1 MKFGIW
7 TPLPHTYRI
16 EPAMEAAIADL
27 TSPGTGGPQDK
38 SFRLAADLLKR
49 GEALG
54 FETTL
59 IAERHLGPD
68 LEAWMIAAALIA
80 ETERM
85 ELLVAA
91 HPGIFTPAIVAKMGA
106 SFDRISGGRFALNV
120 VNGWFREEI
129 ELFGNG
135 TWLDRTEA
143 RYRRM
148 EEFVAVIKALWT
160 EETVDFDGE
169 FYKVKNG
176 RLPIRPVQ
184 RPHPPIYAASTAPA
198 GKDTIARFCDWWF
211 VAYEQTYAG
220 IEGNMTRIAEE
231 IAGMN
236 ERASIYGR
244 KVSYG
249 ISAHVIC
256 CDSESEA
263 EERALALED
272 YGERDPVS
280 KVAAKAL
287 GAGLVGTPR
296 RIVERLKYYEEIG
309 LHMAMVHFFPMRDGM
324 ETFAAEIMPAFR
336 GTSRLANAK
345 NL

>member
-27 TSPGTGGPQDK
+27 TTPGAGGADGR

-54 FETTL
+54 FVSSL

-68 LEAWMIAAALIA
+68 LSAWMIAAALIA
-80 ETERM
+80 KTERM

-91 HPGIFTPAIVAKMGA
+91 HPGIYTPAVVAKMGA

-135 TWLDRTEA
+135 AWLDRTEA

-148 EEFVAVIKALWT
+148 DEYVAVIKALWT
-160 EETVDFDGE
+160 GETVDFDGE
-169 FYKVKNG
+169 FYKVTNG

-198 GKDTIARFCDWWF
+198 GKDTIARLCDWWF
-211 VAYEQTYAG
+211 VAYEQTFAG
-220 IEGNMTRIAEE
+220 IEGNMIRIADE

-236 ERASIYGR
+236 DLAARYGR
-244 KVSYG
+244 TVSYG

-263 EERALALED
+263 AECALALEE

-336 GTSRLANAK
+336 EPSRKATARSS
-345 NL
+345 